1 MRLPSLSTGFL
12 VFLLASIVFTSG
24 EARLG
29 PRSSSED
36 GTAMNMWRQQQQ
48 RRRMLEEQG
57 VSIEE
62 QKKQDEK
69 SAADATN
76 NNNNNDS
83 PVEQKKDE
91 QKKDEPKLDVVVAA
105 ADDQKKAEVKAEEK
119 KGDDKKDET
128 QTEEAVADAEKNT
141 VLPELEADGGLSS
154 GAVKGDDELKEEA
167 SKREEQLLKEAL
179 VLEREENRVQQEKN
193 EQATTDGRQKQDS
206 ADPEAKQSPA
216 PESQTPPTDDKAV
229 DVKAEV
235 KAEAEK
241 EKESEKSETK
251 EVVQEEKEAEKKD
264 EEDLKQ
270 SEQKKVELHAE
281 EEKKP
286 EPEPEVV
293 KVAEEVKS
301 SSQTRKDEAKVED
314 KEDAD
319 EKETKEQDRQ
329 EEQTSVDST
338 PDPADTIDSADP
350 DDDYPDFLDEFLR
363 FPERLQQSAEHLKTN
378 VPGWDRLSTNSK
390 DLFNQANEQIKESF
404 TPLIGRDYAPVVAY
418 LVSYGLLLLP
428 LGLVM
433 FLFER
438 VRAIFSLQKVLLFIN
453 IYVAAYFAA
462 LVAAAFIL
470 GSEPMDFFRNF
481 SPSSYIFLQLL
492 QAFGYIMFIILQT
505 FDLITT
511 CSSGRIAA
519 KLSAAL
525 QWVVVVAVGFHY
537 YVTVFHRAMAKAK
550 PLTSWK
556 IYGLYSASFTILCAF
571 ARIERGKKQYIIQ
584 ESGQETTKQ
593 N

>member
-12 VFLLASIVFTSG
+12 VFLLASIAFTGG

-29 PRSSSED
+29 PRSSGED
-36 GTAMNMWRQQQQ
+36 GTAMSMWRQHQ
-48 RRRMLEEQG
+48 RRRMLEDQG
-57 VSIEE
+57 VSTEE

-69 SAADATN
+69 PDAEVTNSNNNNNN
-76 NNNNNDS
+76 NNNNNDGGG

-91 QKKDEPKLDVVVAA
+91 PKPEVVVAA
-105 ADDQKKAEVKAEEK
+105 VDDQKKAEVVEPKAE
-119 KGDDKKDET
+119 DKKDE
-128 QTEEAVADAEKNT
+128 EKNT
-141 VLPELEADGGLSS
+141 AVPPERKPEDGGLSS
-154 GAVKGDDELKEEA
+154 GAVKGDDERKEEA

-179 VLEREENRVQQEKN
+179 VLEREENRVQQEKTD
-193 EQATTDGRQKQDS
+193 QATADGQQQQQQHQQQQQQNS
-206 ADPEAKQSPA
+206 VDPVAKPSPA
-216 PESQTPPTDDKAV
+216 PQSPSPPSDDRSQQPQV
-229 DVKAEV
+229 DSKAEV
-235 KAEAEK
+235 KAEVKVEAQEEK
-241 EKESEKSETK
+241 KEIEKSEPRVPAQ
-251 EVVQEEKEAEKKD
+251 EVEEASKP
-264 EEDLKQ
+264 
-270 SEQKKVELHAE
+270 SEQKTAEHEPQEE
-281 EEKKP
+281 EEKKKI
-286 EPEPEVV
+286 EPEPEVA
-293 KVAEEVKS
+293 KVDEENS
-301 SSQTRKDEAKVED
+301 SSQEQEQERKDGEGGKSE
-314 KEDAD
+314 EDAA
-319 EKETKEQDRQ
+319 EAM
-329 EEQTSVDST
+329 V
-338 PDPADTIDSADP
+338 DSADP

-363 FPERLQQSAEHLKTN
+363 FPERLQESAEHLKTN
-378 VPGWDRLSTNSK
+378 VRPDWDRLSTNGK

-462 LVAAAFIL
+462 LVAAAFVL